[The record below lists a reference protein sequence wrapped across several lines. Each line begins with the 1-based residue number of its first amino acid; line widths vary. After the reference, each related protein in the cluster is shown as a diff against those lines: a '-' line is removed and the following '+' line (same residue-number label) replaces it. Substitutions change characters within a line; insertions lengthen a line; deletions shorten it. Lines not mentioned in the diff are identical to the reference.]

1 MNDRI
6 RTRNRVVFDPETGMC
21 FRDFCTRPMSCINIH
36 SLGQLKEDLEAVRD
50 AEFVGYGNH
59 EQYFYKDYLAY
70 QPEYFDKEML
80 CARTLKERGYKF
92 VFMEDLS

>member
-1 MNDRI
+1 MRGSARSRSSTI
-6 RTRNRVVFDPETGMC
+6 R
-21 FRDFCTRPMSCINIH
+21 S
-36 SLGQLKEDLEAVRD
+36 SA
-50 AEFVGYGNH
+50 ASAFVGYGNH

>member
-1 MNDRI
+1 M
-6 RTRNRVVFDPETGMC
+6 
-21 FRDFCTRPMSCINIH
+21 
-36 SLGQLKEDLEAVRD
+36 RD

-80 CARTLKERGYKF
+80 CARTLKDRGYRF
-92 VFMEDLS
+92 VFMEELANAS